1 MLLASSDLSYKHFHI
16 KLSSKHFLGVLDI
29 ILCKYSYICF
39 DHNDGIRMP
48 SVNVHVPVAH
58 ASHMKSLIFL
68 ISFIFVEHKENEN
81 V

>member
-1 MLLASSDLSYKHFHI
+1 MFRS
-16 KLSSKHFLGVLDI
+16 
-29 ILCKYSYICF
+29 
-39 DHNDGIRMP
+39 

-58 ASHMKSLIFL
+58 ALHMKSLIFL